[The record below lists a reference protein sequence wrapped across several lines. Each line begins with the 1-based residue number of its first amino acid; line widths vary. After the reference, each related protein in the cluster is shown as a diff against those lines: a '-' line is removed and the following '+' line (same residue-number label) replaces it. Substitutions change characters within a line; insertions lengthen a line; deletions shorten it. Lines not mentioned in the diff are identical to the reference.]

1 MTMDALELLL
11 NRHSVSRLTEPAPS
25 GEALTNIIHAAM
37 RAPDHG
43 SLRPYRFIIIEGE
56 GRQRLSDLMQKVAIE
71 ENKEEKILEKAKK
84 TPFKAPMIITV
95 VARCIENHKVPKW
108 EQVATASCAV
118 LSMQM
123 AAVAQGFGGIWRTGF
138 WTENQQIRLAFGC
151 RKHDELVGFLYLGTP
166 QVQPLKVIQPD
177 ITEFVRYF

>member
-1 MTMDALELLL
+1 MDALTLLL
-11 NRHSVSRLTEPAPS
+11 NRHSVSRLIEPAPS
-25 GEALTNIIHAAM
+25 GEVLTNIIHAAM

-56 GRQRLSDLMQKVAIE
+56 GRQRLSNLMQKIAIE

-95 VARCIENHKVPKW
+95 VAHCIENHKIPKW
-108 EQVATASCAV
+108 EQVATANCAV

-138 WTENQQIRLAFGC
+138 WTENQQIRHAFGC
-151 RKHDELVGFLYLGTP
+151 REHDELVGFLYLGTP

-177 ITEFVRYF
+177 IAEFVSYF